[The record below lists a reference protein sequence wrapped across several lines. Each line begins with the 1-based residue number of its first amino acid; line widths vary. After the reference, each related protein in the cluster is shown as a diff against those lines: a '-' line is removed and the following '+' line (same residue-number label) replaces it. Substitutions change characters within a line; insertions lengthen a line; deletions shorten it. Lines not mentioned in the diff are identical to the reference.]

1 MYGAVFRDSRKSPF
15 FAFPCQEML
24 EKLYADLDREEEELQ
39 KSPSQLPPFKRLFKV
54 LYGSGTDSGPVR
66 LVGPV
71 GERPALI
78 CFLRAGILDGEARDG
93 LLDAIR
99 QAV

>member
-1 MYGAVFRDSRKSPF
+1 MALEGTYTTS
-15 FAFPCQEML
+15 QEML
-24 EKLYADLDREEEELQ
+24 EKLYADLDHEEEELQ
-39 KSPSQLPPFKRLFKV
+39 KSPDQLPPFKRLFKV

>member
-1 MYGAVFRDSRKSPF
+1 MALEGTYTTS
-15 FAFPCQEML
+15 QEML
-24 EKLYADLDREEEELQ
+24 EKLYADLDHEEEELQ
-39 KSPSQLPPFKRLFKV
+39 KSPSQLPPFKHLFKV